1 MGEAAHDTRRSD
13 TAFDPCYDHE
23 LHNGTSFVNTGEV
36 LTGDAGLVKSG
47 TSLAVE
53 ITGGATTNS
62 AQGLAFSASGASGTL
77 GIDTT
82 IVPQKA
88 AANTYTLGPQT
99 VNDGSTAGRGFRVSY
114 SGTTAIDLAS
124 TAGVGN
130 GGLIFYNGSGTA
142 EFVLGRATTNLLET
156 TAKISAVGI
165 DAGSQTITS
174 VAAPSLG
181 TDAANKDY
189 VDGVAQGLDPKASVR
204 VVATSNGT
212 LASAYANGQTVDG
225 VNLVTGDRILLAGQS
240 TGSENGIFTVNASGA
255 PTRAADANAAGELSG
270 GTYVWVEEGTTYA
283 DTGWVIT
290 TNGSI
295 TPGTTSHTWT
305 QFTGAAMITAGAG
318 LGKSGNTISIT
329 DAELLAIAGL
339 TSAADKVPYFTGS
352 GTASLATLTSQARDL
367 IDDTSFGAMRTT
379 LGAAGLA
386 DANTFTVPQIID
398 LSVTGTALTLDV
410 NTSGDKWISF
420 TESANERGVIA
431 ELSDGI
437 LVEATDDS
445 LTLKG
450 AGAVNINPVAGVANF
465 NSSRLTSVANATAD
479 TDALNRQT
487 GDGRYCRVATG
498 TMGSTAAITIT
509 HNFNTRAVIT
519 EVYTTSAPYDKV
531 DCTVTHDTV
540 NAVTFTFNSAP
551 SAGAY
556 TYVIMGIDT

>member
-1 MGEAAHDTRRSD
+1 MKLADTLYAEQNQLNKPVIHKDAAPNTNITGGVEGQLAYD
-13 TAFDPCYDHE
+13 TANDQ
-23 LHNGTSFVNTGEV
+23 LMAHNGTTFTNVGEV
-36 LTGDAGLVKSG
+36 GVGGAGIVKTGSTYD
-47 TSLAVE
+47 VE

-62 AQGLAFSASGASGTL
+62 VQGLAFSASGASGTL
-77 GIDTT
+77 GVDSTRVAT
-82 IVPQKA
+82 F
-88 AANTYTLGPQT
+88 G
-99 VNDGSTAGRGFRVSY
+99 TAGTFSVTHKFDAGLYVSSGGTA
-114 SGTTAIDLAS
+114 SGTVMSDSGIGISIIANGTNGNVNLVPNGTGTVVAAS
-124 TAGVGN
+124 K
-130 GGLIFYNGSGTA
+130 
-142 EFVLGRATTNLLET
+142 R
-156 TAKISAVGI
+156 
-165 DAGSQTITS
+165 ITS
-174 VAAPSLG
+174 VADPTSAQ
-181 TDAANKDY
+181 DAATKNY
-189 VDGVAQGLDPKASVR
+189 VDTVGMGLDAKPSVR
-204 VVATSNGT
+204 VVSTSNITTFNSGDTIDGVT
-212 LASAYANGQTVDG
+212 LAD
-225 VNLVTGDRILLAGQS
+225 GDRVLVAGQS
-240 TGSENGIFTVNASGA
+240 DPSQNGIWVVAAS
-255 PTRAADANAAGELSG
+255 PVRADDANAAGELSG
-270 GTYVWVEEGTTYA
+270 GSYVWVEEGSSYA